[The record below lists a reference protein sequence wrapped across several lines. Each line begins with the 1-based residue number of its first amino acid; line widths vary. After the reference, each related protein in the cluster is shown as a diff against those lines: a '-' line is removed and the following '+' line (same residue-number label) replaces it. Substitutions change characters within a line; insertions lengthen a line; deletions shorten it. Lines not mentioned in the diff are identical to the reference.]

1 MSRLHNTHCE
11 KLEKVI
17 MVFLFFLVLVI
28 LSGFKE
34 SNNTQLVSLYDG
46 WYRVEDGK
54 RIDVKLPGFIPKDSS
69 NNIVLYND
77 SLSAEDVN
85 KVISFDEVTD
95 GLSISVGDNILYKY
109 QDTSFVR
116 NKQMKGKLWADAVL
130 PVEISDIP
138 LCVTY
143 ENVKDSK
150 MLISPPV
157 IGSLQRMA
165 SFHMQNSNLVL
176 FITQAM
182 FCLSIIS
189 SAIYSYM
196 KHHGIQEKRFLDV
209 ALFLCICSYWCRTDS
224 GLFQVYGKYTA
235 RGSLLSF
242 YAFML
247 MSVPMV
253 HFVKNTV
260 HEDNKWLSRLW
271 IIALY
276 CNAIIQGVVHLVF
289 KIQFIKMLSVTHV
302 LLFTGVISMTCLLW
316 KEYKKYKTKELEL
329 CLNAF

>member
-1 MSRLHNTHCE
+1 MPRLHNTHCE

-17 MVFLFFLVLVI
+17 MVFLFFLVLVL

-150 MLISPPV
+150 MLISPPSYRFFTKN
-157 IGSLQRMA
+157 GK
-165 SFHMQNSNLVL
+165 
-176 FITQAM
+176 
-182 FCLSIIS
+182 LSYAKFQS
-189 SAIYSYM
+189 
-196 KHHGIQEKRFLDV
+196 
-209 ALFLCICSYWCRTDS
+209 CI
-224 GLFQVYGKYTA
+224 VYYT
-235 RGSLLSF
+235 G
-242 YAFML
+242 
-247 MSVPMV
+247 
-253 HFVKNTV
+253 N
-260 HEDNKWLSRLW
+260 
-271 IIALY
+271 
-276 CNAIIQGVVHLVF
+276 
-289 KIQFIKMLSVTHV
+289 V
-302 LLFTGVISMTCLLW
+302 LLIDYFISDLQLYETSWYTRKKIFRCCVIFM
-316 KEYKKYKTKELEL
+316 YM
-329 CLNAF
+329 